1 MANEETRMS
10 AVEVE
15 FPKKLN
21 KQSFSKLRREY
32 GKATG
37 GDLCEVL
44 GQAKTEAMN
53 EIRDLPK
60 DKVGDKLRTVLFK
73 LVDYDYALGFCKR
86 RKE

>member
-1 MANEETRMS
+1 MANQAMS
-10 AVEVE
+10 TVEVE

-21 KQSFSKLRREY
+21 KQTFMKLRREY
-32 GKATG
+32 EKATG

-44 GQAKTEAMN
+44 GQAKSGVMN

-86 RKE
+86 KKEP